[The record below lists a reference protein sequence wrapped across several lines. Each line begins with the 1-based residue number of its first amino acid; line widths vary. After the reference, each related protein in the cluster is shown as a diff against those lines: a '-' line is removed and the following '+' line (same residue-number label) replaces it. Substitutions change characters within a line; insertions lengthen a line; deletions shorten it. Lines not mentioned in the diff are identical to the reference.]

1 MARGKKKSRS
11 TSTAKKALALAK
23 KANRKELKYLDG
35 VIGITSDQ
43 ILNTGVT
50 WFNFPLIATGST
62 VNNRIGNV
70 IHPTSL
76 KLKYT
81 MEKHASATAT
91 QVRLILLQQK
101 NDYTGS
107 ITDYLQTADINSQKS
122 VDHRYDSKTLLD
134 KSFIL
139 DAERPKRFINMSIK
153 VPLSM
158 YYDASSSTPDK
169 NRLVLYLISDEGTNY
184 PTIVGNQR
192 LYFTE

>member
-1 MARGKKKSRS
+1 MARGKKRSRS

-35 VIGITSDQ
+35 AIGISSDQ

-50 WFNFPLIATGST
+50 WFNFPLIATGAT
-62 VNNRIGNV
+62 VNTRIGNV

-81 MEKHASATAT
+81 MEKNASATAS

-139 DAERPKRFINMSIK
+139 DAERPKRFVNMSIK

-169 NRLVLYLISDEGTNY
+169 NRLVLYLISDEATNY